1 MQKFMPE
8 QVFSH
13 IHSLG
18 RKKKKKDIRRCTN
31 KLKILSCTV
40 PIDFFKEKQVIHIG
54 TALRANYCQ
63 QGMQK
68 FIPAQG
74 RKDQKILVG

>member
-1 MQKFMPE
+1 MYKQTQNF
-8 QVFSH
+8 
-13 IHSLG
+13 
-18 RKKKKKDIRRCTN
+18 
-31 KLKILSCTV
+31 LSCTV